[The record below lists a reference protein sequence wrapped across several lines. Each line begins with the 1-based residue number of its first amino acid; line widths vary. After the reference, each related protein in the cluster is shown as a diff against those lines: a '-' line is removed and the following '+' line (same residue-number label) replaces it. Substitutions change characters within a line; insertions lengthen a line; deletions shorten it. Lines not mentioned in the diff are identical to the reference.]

1 MKQKLLFICSVLM
14 CFSSIAQSLTVTSLS
29 ANPAEV
35 NSEVT
40 VNFQYSNSN
49 PNDIVYV
56 GLELLNSDGS
66 WAATIAEAFLNP
78 LGNSGTD
85 VTANTSFTI
94 PANTVATSDLTN
106 GQYYRLKVELNAEN
120 WNGWLAGDYPNFEVA
135 AAGTLSIESL
145 GTSFNKLVIYPNP
158 VEEKILI
165 NGLTSYENVIISI
178 HNILGKK
185 IKTLSNLKTNSINV
199 DELNSGLYLITI
211 KNESTSKTVKFIKN

>member
-1 MKQKLLFICSVLM
+1 MKTKLLLTLSLLITIVS
-14 CFSSIAQSLTVTSLS
+14 FSQSLSVTSLS

-66 WAATIAEAFLNP
+66 WAATIAEAFVNP

-85 VTANTSFTI
+85 LTANTSFTI
-94 PANTVATSDLTN
+94 PANTVATADLTN

-120 WNGWLAGDYPNFEVA
+120 WGGWLAGDYPNFEVV
-135 AAGTLSIESL
+135 AAGTLSVENFGNSL
-145 GTSFNKLVIYPNP
+145 NKLFVYPNP
-158 VEEKILI
+158 VKEKILI
-165 NGLTSYENVIISI
+165 NGLKNYENVTISI
-178 HNILGKK
+178 HNILGKQVK
-185 IKTLSNLKTNSINV
+185 SIPNLKTNSINV
-199 DELNSGLYLITI
+199 EELNSGVYLIRI
-211 KNESTSKTVKFIKN
+211 KNKSSSKTVKFIKN